1 MASELFNTYHP
12 HLATLARNGSIAL
25 PNQCIFLVL
34 VTALPYLFAIS
45 PSTSAPQP
53 EMLSAD
59 AFARAGSFIS
69 STGRPLERALFAFH
83 FAHGGRD
90 AVIAELAKFQ
100 NMDGG
105 FASDLDG
112 DTRWSGS
119 SPMGT
124 MIGLRILN
132 EVKAPAEDPHLQAA
146 VRYLLANFEAK
157 KGYWH
162 ALPKEANSAPHAP
175 WWNVREDTG
184 KCEVESPVFPTAA
197 IAGYLQA
204 YSALL
209 PHGFLEKITNSSL
222 RYLSTAPTRMP
233 MPDIETLTTL
243 VQFLPANKSSEAVA
257 KLNRVL
263 ASVVERDPQK
273 WTRYT
278 VQPLT
283 FIHTPDS
290 PFNAGLKDAIPPN
303 LDYIISSQQADGGW
317 NLTWSWEKID
327 PVAWRTAER
336 EWRAVVALE
345 NLEKLDSFRRI
356 NH

>member
-1 MASELFNTYHP
+1 
-12 HLATLARNGSIAL
+12 
-25 PNQCIFLVL
+25 
-34 VTALPYLFAIS
+34 VTALPYLFGIAL
-45 PSTSAPQP
+45 STAAPQP
-53 EMLSAD
+53 GMLSAD

-69 STGRPLERALFAFH
+69 STGRPLERVLFALH
-83 FAHGGRD
+83 FAHGSRD
-90 AVIAELAKFQ
+90 AVIAELAKYQ
-100 NMDGG
+100 NRDGG

-132 EVKAPAEDPHLQAA
+132 EVKAPAEDSHVQAA
-146 VRYLLANFEAK
+146 IRYLLANFDDK
-157 KGYWH
+157 KGYWQ
-162 ALPKEANSAPHAP
+162 ALPKEANRAPHAS

-209 PHGFLEKITNSSL
+209 PPGFLEKITNSSL
-222 RYLSTAPTRMP
+222 RYLSAAPTRMP

-243 VQFLPANKSSEAVA
+243 VRFLPASKNTEALA
-257 KLNRVL
+257 KLGRVL
-263 ASVVERDPQK
+263 AAVVERDPQK
-273 WTRYT
+273 WTNYT

-290 PFNAGLKDAIPPN
+290 PFYGGLKEAIPPN
-303 LDYIISSQQADGGW
+303 LDYVVSSQQADGGW
-317 NLTWSWEKID
+317 KLTWSWEKID
-327 PVAWRTAER
+327 PVAWKAAEK
-336 EWRAVVALE
+336 EWRGVVALE
-345 NLEKLDSFRRI
+345 NLEKLDSFHRI
-356 NH
+356 NR

>member
-1 MASELFNTYHP
+1 MSDLFNTYHAHP
-12 HLATLARNGSIAL
+12 ATLSGNGGVVL
-25 PNQCIFLVL
+25 PNVCIFRVF
-34 VTALPYLFAIS
+34 VTAVPCLFAIAGLT
-45 PSTSAPQP
+45 PAPQL

-59 AFARAGSFIS
+59 AFARAGAFIS
-69 STGRPLERALFAFH
+69 STGRPLERTLFAFH

-90 AVIAELAKFQ
+90 AVIAELTRFQ

-132 EVKAPAEDPHLQAA
+132 EVKAPGEDPHVQAA
-146 VRYLLANFEAK
+146 IRYLLANFDGE

-162 ALPKEANSAPHAP
+162 ALPQEANRAPHAP
-175 WWNVREDTG
+175 WWNVREDAGT
-184 KCEVESPVFPTAA
+184 CEVESPVFPTAA

-204 YSALL
+204 YSARL
-209 PHGFLEKITNSSL
+209 PPGFLEKITNSSVQ
-222 RYLSTAPTRMP
+222 YLAAAPTRMP
-233 MPDIETLTTL
+233 MPDMEALTTL
-243 VQFLPANKSSEAVA
+243 VQFLPPNKRSEAVA
-257 KLNRVL
+257 KLDRVL
-263 ASVVERDPQK
+263 AAVVERDPQK
-273 WTRYT
+273 WNSYT

-290 PFNAGLKDAIPPN
+290 PFYARLKDAIPPN
-303 LDYIISSQQADGGW
+303 LDYVISTQQPDGGW
-317 NLTWSWEKID
+317 KLTWSWEKAD
-327 PVAWRTAER
+327 PVAWKVAEK
-336 EWRAVVALE
+336 EWRGAVALE
-345 NLEKLDSFRRI
+345 NLEKLDSFHRI